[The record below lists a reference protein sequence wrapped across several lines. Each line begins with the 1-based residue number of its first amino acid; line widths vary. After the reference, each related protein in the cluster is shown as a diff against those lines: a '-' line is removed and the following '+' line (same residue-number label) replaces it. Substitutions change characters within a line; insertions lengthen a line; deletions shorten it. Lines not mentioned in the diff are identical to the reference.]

1 MRQPGRNA
9 QIFYYLCNTIKKE
22 TEMKKV
28 IYAIII
34 ALALIV
40 WLAWGGFGNEM
51 GTLMVGLGTAF
62 TINFVGD
69 RLHEK
74 ETETE

>member
-1 MRQPGRNA
+1 
-9 QIFYYLCNTIKKE
+9 
-22 TEMKKV
+22 MKKV

-62 TINFVGD
+62 TLNFVGD